1 MNRRVLIVDDHPL
14 VSIGLQLA
22 LRARGW
28 EVETIAGPTG
38 DAVVGLAGSFQP
50 GCVLLDLNLGV
61 AGSGRDLVAP
71 LRNAGAAVVMLTAET
86 DRFALAACVEA
97 GAGGWIG
104 KHAFLDDIVTSIEDV
119 LAGRPLIGK
128 ATRESLLDELR
139 AQRASLDRA
148 SSPFEQLTARE
159 ERVLASLVDGLS
171 AEEIA
176 EEHFVALTTIRSQI
190 RGILQKLG
198 VRSQLAAVAMA
209 NRACWTPAP
218 KVRAVA

>member
-71 LRNAGAAVVMLTAET
+71 LRNAGAAVVMLTRRDRPVRPGRLRRGRRRRLDRQARLPRRHCHLDRGRPRRKAT
-86 DRFALAACVEA
+86 DRQ
-97 GAGGWIG
+97 G
-104 KHAFLDDIVTSIEDV
+104 D
-119 LAGRPLIGK
+119 P
-128 ATRESLLDELR
+128 
-139 AQRASLDRA
+139 
-148 SSPFEQLTARE
+148 
-159 ERVLASLVDGLS
+159 
-171 AEEIA
+171 
-176 EEHFVALTTIRSQI
+176 
-190 RGILQKLG
+190 
-198 VRSQLAAVAMA
+198 
-209 NRACWTPAP
+209 
-218 KVRAVA
+218 